1 MFGKVSLILCGYL
14 HGTGLKVD
22 ITTTMIKSIRILSTL
37 ILIMSMTVGTALS
50 QNGERID
57 AAIKVGNSS
66 ALSEHFGPKVDLTL
80 LSKEDSYSKA
90 QAEQILKDFFQKN
103 RVSDY
108 KVIHHGSAKD
118 GAEYFI
124 GSLTTSGGSFRTYL
138 LVRTENSKKR
148 IQQLRIEASE

>member
-1 MFGKVSLILCGYL
+1 VLALGIN
-14 HGTGLKVD
+14 
-22 ITTTMIKSIRILSTL
+22 LS
-37 ILIMSMTVGTALS
+37 VANAQQGA
-50 QNGERID
+50 RID
-57 AAIKVGNSS
+57 AAIKVGNSK

-80 LSKEDSYSKA
+80 LEKEDSYSKA
-90 QAEQILKDFFQKN
+90 QAEQILKGFFDKN
-103 RVSDY
+103 KVSDY

-124 GSLTTSGGSFRTYL
+124 GSLTTSGGSYRTYL

>member
-1 MFGKVSLILCGYL
+1 MKAIRLFL
-14 HGTGLKVD
+14 GLVLAFA
-22 ITTTMIKSIRILSTL
+22 INLS
-37 ILIMSMTVGTALS
+37 VANAQQGA
-50 QNGERID
+50 RID
-57 AAIKVGNSS
+57 AAIKVGNSK

-80 LSKEDSYSKA
+80 LEKEDSYSKA
-90 QAEQILKDFFQKN
+90 QAEQILKGFFDKN
-103 RVSDY
+103 KVSDY

-124 GSLTTSGGSFRTYL
+124 GSLTTSGGSYRTYL

>member
-22 ITTTMIKSIRILSTL
+22 TTATMMKSIRILSTL
-37 ILIMSMTVGTALS
+37 ILIMSMTLSTALS
-50 QNGERID
+50 QHGERID
-57 AAIKVGNSS
+57 AAIRVGNSS

-103 RVSDY
+103 SVSDY